1 MAMLIQ
7 TVDNVVTNRFEI
19 TDAGLGLGRSGD
31 NQVLI
36 DDLAVSGHHARISVS
51 SENDQ
56 AIFTISDLG
65 STNGTFVN
73 EKKIEQQGLHHG
85 DAVRIGWAIF
95 TFFDENEKGLD
106 KTSKIKKSWIP
117 GVYYTKD

>member
-7 TVDNVVTNRFEI
+7 TVDNVVSNRFEI
-19 TDAGLGLGRSGD
+19 SPDGLGLGRSSD
-31 NQVLI
+31 NQVFI

-51 SENDQ
+51 EQ
-56 AIFTISDLG
+56 EGEQVYTIEDLG

-73 EKKIEQQGLHHG
+73 ETRVEQQILHHG